1 MNAVC
6 VAQMCSMYRHI
17 NLVGTVVQNL
27 LREVPPNAVISLK
40 MYHTRAYFRLIS
52 HQFEVAGNMPNIC
65 EIVLQ
70 FGNCV
75 DYNILNLHM
84 SQIVFYLR
92 IKKIH
97 NNSNKNEQL
106 N

>member
-1 MNAVC
+1 
-6 VAQMCSMYRHI
+6 
-17 NLVGTVVQNL
+17 
-27 LREVPPNAVISLK
+27 
-40 MYHTRAYFRLIS
+40 
-52 HQFEVAGNMPNIC
+52 MPNIC

-106 N
+106 NWKDLIDFLLSFCYCYGDQVRASEA